1 MSLDV
6 KKLEKVRELANGV
19 TQARC
24 PACAEGGG
32 DSKGQHLRIY
42 ADGRYG
48 CCVHP
53 KDAQHRKRIFALV
66 GERQRRSFTVKVA
79 GATRPA
85 EPARSVRGALAG
97 AVRTLRTGDC
107 ISEYEPN
114 CCSDDV
120 AEVQPNFRTLRTP
133 FSNPRACARDGDTC
147 DTRMYK
153 DSENGVLSVLGPL
166 QAATMQPATMPTA
179 AGGGR
184 PKLPFFTADGTLSI
198 PFDSPERYHWWKPDG
213 ERLTVKEIR
222 AEVQARMEEE
232 KNGAAF

>member
-32 DSKGQHLRIY
+32 DKKGEHLRIY
-42 ADGRYG
+42 PDGRYG

-79 GATRPA
+79 ATAKPA

-97 AVRTLRTGDC
+97 AVRTLRTGDS

-114 CCSDDV
+114 CCPAAGVEGD
-120 AEVQPNFRTLRTP
+120 PNSRTLRTP
-133 FSNPRACARDGDTC
+133 FSNPRACARDEDTC
-147 DTRMYK
+147 NANIYK
-153 DSENGVLSVLGPL
+153 DSETGVLSVLRLEPVS
-166 QAATMQPATMPTA
+166 
-179 AGGGR
+179 GGGSSGSE
-184 PKLPFFTADGTLSI
+184 KQTAGI
-198 PFDSPERYHWWKPDG
+198 EG
-213 ERLTVKEIR
+213 
-222 AEVQARMEEE
+222 EE
-232 KNGAAF
+232 KFFGDEYGNEL